1 MKYSK
6 PPLTFSQQVELFKTR
21 GLVIKDESEAV
32 DVLKNINYYRL
43 SAYFPP
49 FQSSRDVFITGTTFA
64 DVMTLYEFDR
74 QLRALLFEGLE
85 RNEVTIRTQL
95 AYNLAHK
102 YGPWA
107 YLNHKNFYR
116 YFDHFNWLKRVR
128 KNINK
133 SHEIF
138 IKHYRSKYI
147 SEKDLPV
154 WMVCEVISFGQIS
167 QLFCGL
173 WKQDKQIIAREH
185 FGIDQVLLISWL
197 HTIVYI
203 RNLCA
208 HHSRVWNRT
217 LSISPKVPNKISEWQ
232 GVNNTKIFAVFL
244 IIRKLMLVRG
254 NWDQWSGELLTL
266 LGEFPKIDVSK
277 MGFPE
282 NWRDLLFES

>member
-1 MKYSK
+1 
-6 PPLTFSQQVELFKTR
+6 
-21 GLVIKDESEAV
+21 
-32 DVLKNINYYRL
+32 
-43 SAYFPP
+43 
-49 FQSSRDVFITGTTFA
+49 
-64 DVMTLYEFDR
+64 
-74 QLRALLFEGLE
+74 
-85 RNEVTIRTQL
+85 
-95 AYNLAHK
+95 
-102 YGPWA
+102 
-107 YLNHKNFYR
+107 
-116 YFDHFNWLKRVR
+116 
-128 KNINK
+128 
-133 SHEIF
+133 
-138 IKHYRSKYI
+138 
-147 SEKDLPV
+147 
-154 WMVCEVISFGQIS
+154 MVCEVISFGQIS